1 MMFGDTTLVPYKNGL
16 SKPENTSEGRDYPD
30 FEYCITAIHMK
41 SKLVSAITN
50 HSIASTKFI
59 NGSPEKGERKY
70 FESREYFESLF
81 DFEESTSK
89 QIRVEIDTDSLSDDL
104 YCLSNFDG
112 EMLAVKPKSIH
123 LILKESNPENAR
135 EKIVGYCYFD
145 DKREKKEYSIKE
157 GSDSLEIFLPVNSDV
172 FSSIFMG
179 IKGGDNTIY
188 ASIYFPAYADTLDR
202 MSGLIAPST
211 CVIDASYMGDNFAVL
226 DNVSLLAQDI
236 SIESDE
242 SEGVEVEQHEPRA
255 DNSTNE
261 KLDEISYKIGNLD
274 LNTHNS
280 TALLTSINSSLKIV
294 SFLLILLVALFLF
307 KFVW

>member
-1 MMFGDTTLVPYKNGL
+1 MIFGDTTLVPYKNGL
-16 SKPENTSEGRDYPD
+16 SKPESASEDRHYPD
-30 FEYCITAIHMK
+30 FEYCVTAIHMK

-50 HSIASTKFI
+50 HSIASQKLLDAD
-59 NGSPEKGERKY
+59 PEKEEQKHS
-70 FESREYFESLF
+70 ESRKSFESLF

-89 QIRVEIDTDSLSDDL
+89 QIRVEVDTESLSDDL

-112 EMLAVKPKSIH
+112 KMVAVRPKSIH
-123 LILKESNPENAR
+123 LILKESNQENAR
-135 EKIVGYCYFD
+135 ENLVGYCYFD
-145 DKREKKEYSIKE
+145 DKREKKEFSTTH
-157 GSDSLEIFLPVNSDV
+157 GADSLEIFLPISSDV

-179 IKGGDNTIY
+179 IKGGDNTIC
-188 ASIYFPAYADTLDR
+188 ASIYFPAYVDTLDR
-202 MSGLIAPST
+202 MSGLVAPST

-236 SIESDE
+236 SIESNENED
-242 SEGVEVEQHEPRA
+242 VEVEQHEPHVG
-255 DNSTNE
+255 NSINE
-261 KLDEISYKIGNLD
+261 ELNEISYKIGNLD
-274 LNTHNS
+274 LNTNNS